1 MSMLVR
7 DLIEHLAQFEPD
19 LEIRI
24 RGQND
29 ESEFYEVESHAVEIE
44 QDDNCN
50 FVVVIG

>member
-24 RGQND
+24 RGQYD
-29 ESEFYEVESHAVEIE
+29 ESVFHEVDSHAVEIE
-44 QDDNCN
+44 QDENSE
-50 FVVVIG
+50 FIVVIG